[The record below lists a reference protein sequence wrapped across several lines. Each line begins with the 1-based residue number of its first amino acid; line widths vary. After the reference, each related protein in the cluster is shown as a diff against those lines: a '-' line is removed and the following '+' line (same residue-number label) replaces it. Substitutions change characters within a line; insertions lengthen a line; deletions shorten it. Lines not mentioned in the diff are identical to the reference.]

1 MIRGK
6 LFPDRYLHPHS
17 RLLISSAFVVLS
29 RVGCLKLTGVVLD
42 RESMP
47 VWEQLA
53 TDQFF
58 QTGIYTHS
66 CLLIL
71 TAFAVLSRV
80 GSLGLTGVVLDFS
93 KVCCSLSRW
102 LFRGSRCGPDYLLQ
116 SIHLTI
122 TIPCIVIL
130 LNLSSHSQETFNILK
145 KTVRLFG
152 RDLLL
157 ND

>member
-1 MIRGK
+1 MWSLIGSQYLSGNSLPRIGLIRGK
-6 LFPDRYLHPHS
+6 
-17 RLLISSAFVVLS
+17 
-29 RVGCLKLTGVVLD
+29 
-42 RESMP
+42 
-47 VWEQLA
+47 
-53 TDQFF
+53 FF

-66 CLLIL
+66 RLLIL

-93 KVCCSLSRW
+93 KVCWSLSRS
-102 LFRGSRCGPDYLLQ
+102 LSRGSRCGPDYLLQ

-122 TIPCIVIL
+122 TIPCIVIMAIL
-130 LNLSSHSQETFNILK
+130 INLSSHSQETFNILK

-152 RDLLL
+152 RDWLL